1 MNIREHCNPARE
13 HCRFGWMLKQLR
25 ENADP
30 DHEAENAEIW
40 ADMLEEADTDGDRF
54 ADYDG
59 PATSF

>member
-30 DHEAENAEIW
+30 DHEAEQAEPSSS
-40 ADMLEEADTDGDRF
+40 AGVTVNKTA
-54 ADYDG
+54 A
-59 PATSF
+59 PA